1 MQEAET
7 RELKER
13 ITNMTNEELL
23 KIVTV
28 DRRDY
33 RREAIEFATSELHAR
48 GVRRDPGV
56 DIEDDDDE
64 QNDAAVATTSGK
76 RSPPCQHCGG
86 ETRVGQMF
94 ADRELT
100 IFFPDDDEERFVQA
114 VACDDCGHLRLVVDL
129 ETEIE
134 EER

>member
-1 MQEAET
+1 MLEAEIL
-7 RELKER
+7 ELKER

-56 DIEDDDDE
+56 DIEDDDE
-64 QNDAAVATTSGK
+64 QSDIPAATISGK
-76 RSPPCQHCGG
+76 SLPPCELCGG
-86 ETRVGQMF
+86 EMRVGQMF

-114 VACDDCGHLRLVVDL
+114 VACDDCGHLRLLVDF

-134 EER
+134 EEQ

>member
-1 MQEAET
+1 MEDET

-13 ITNMTNEELL
+13 ITSMSNEDLL

-28 DRRDY
+28 ERGDY
-33 RREAIEFATSELHAR
+33 RREAIDFATGELQAR
-48 GVRRDPGV
+48 GVPFEPGD

-64 QNDAAVATTSGK
+64 ESDAADATISGK
-76 RSPPCQHCGG
+76 DLLPCELCGG
-86 ETRVGQMF
+86 AMRVGQMF

-100 IFFPDDDEERFVQA
+100 IFFADDDEERFVQA
-114 VACDDCGHLRLVVDL
+114 VACNDCGHLRLLVDF
-129 ETEIE
+129 ETDVE

>member
-1 MQEAET
+1 MEEGT

-13 ITNMTNEELL
+13 ITNMTNDELL

-28 DRRDY
+28 ERSDY
-33 RREAIEFATSELHAR
+33 RREAIDFATSELQTR
-48 GVRRDPGV
+48 GVRFDPSA

-64 QNDAAVATTSGK
+64 ESDVADATIPGK
-76 RSPPCQHCGG
+76 TLLPCELCGG
-86 ETRVGQMF
+86 SMRVGQMF

-100 IFFPDDDEERFVQA
+100 IFFPDDEEERFVQA
-114 VACDDCGHLRLVVDL
+114 VACNDCGHLKLLVDF

>member
-1 MQEAET
+1 MEDEI

-13 ITNMTNEELL
+13 ITSMSNEELL

-28 DRRDY
+28 ERGDY
-33 RREAIEFATSELHAR
+33 RKEAIDFATRELEKR
-48 GVRRDPGV
+48 GVPFDPSD
-56 DIEDDDDE
+56 DIEDQDDQESNGADP
-64 QNDAAVATTSGK
+64 TISGK
-76 RSPPCQHCGG
+76 SLLPCELCGG
-86 ETRVGQMF
+86 AMRVGQMF

-114 VACDDCGHLRLVVDL
+114 VACNDCGHLRLLVDF
-129 ETEIE
+129 ETDVE

>member
-1 MQEAET
+1 MEDET
-7 RELKER
+7 RERKER

-28 DRRDY
+28 ERNDY
-33 RREAIEFATSELHAR
+33 RREAIDFATSELQTR
-48 GVRRDPGV
+48 GVGFDPGA
-56 DIEDDDDE
+56 DIEDDDE
-64 QNDAAVATTSGK
+64 ESDAAGATLSGK
-76 RSPPCQHCGG
+76 SLLPCELCGG
-86 ETRVGQMF
+86 AMRVGQMF

-114 VACDDCGHLRLVVDL
+114 IACDDCGNVRLIVDF

>member
-1 MQEAET
+1 MMDDET

-13 ITNMTNEELL
+13 ITSMSNEELL

-28 DRRDY
+28 DRNDY
-33 RREAIEFATSELHAR
+33 RREAIDFATNELQTR
-48 GVRRDPGV
+48 GIRFEPGA

-64 QNDAAVATTSGK
+64 SGGAVSGENL
-76 RSPPCQHCGG
+76 PPCQLCGG
-86 ETRVGQMF
+86 AMRVGQMF
-94 ADRELT
+94 GDRELT
-100 IFFPDDDEERFVQA
+100 IFFPEDDEERFVQA
-114 VACDDCGHLRLVVDL
+114 VACSDCGHLILLVDF

>member
-1 MQEAET
+1 MEDET

-28 DRRDY
+28 ERNDY
-33 RREAIEFATSELHAR
+33 RREAIDFATSELQTR
-48 GVRRDPGV
+48 GVRFDPAA
-56 DIEDDDDE
+56 DIEDDDE
-64 QNDAAVATTSGK
+64 EESDAADATISGK
-76 RSPPCQHCGG
+76 TLLPCELCGG
-86 ETRVGQMF
+86 AMRVGQMF

-114 VACDDCGHLRLVVDL
+114 VACNDCGYLRLLVDF

>member
-1 MQEAET
+1 MEDEI

-13 ITNMTNEELL
+13 ITGMSNEELL

-28 DRRDY
+28 ERGDY
-33 RREAIEFATSELHAR
+33 RREAIDFATRELQSR
-48 GVRRDPGV
+48 GVPFDPSP

-64 QNDAAVATTSGK
+64 DNDATATISGK
-76 RSPPCQHCGG
+76 SLLPCELCGG
-86 ETRVGQMF
+86 AMRVGQMF

-100 IFFPDDDEERFVQA
+100 VFFPDDEEERFVQA
-114 VACDDCGHLRLVVDL
+114 VACNDCGHLRLLVDF
-129 ETEIE
+129 ETDVE

>member
-1 MQEAET
+1 MLEDET

-28 DRRDY
+28 ERNDY
-33 RREAIEFATSELHAR
+33 RREAIDFATSELHTR
-48 GVRRDPGV
+48 GVRHQPGAE
-56 DIEDDDDE
+56 IEDEGDDE
-64 QNDAAVATTSGK
+64 SDATVSGK
-76 RSPPCQHCGG
+76 SLLPCELCGG
-86 ETRVGQMF
+86 AMRVGQMF

-100 IFFPDDDEERFVQA
+100 IFFPDDDEERFVHA
-114 VACDDCGHLRLVVDL
+114 VACDDCGNLRLLVDF

>member
-1 MQEAET
+1 MLEDET

-28 DRRDY
+28 ERREY
-33 RREAIEFATSELHAR
+33 RREAIDFATSELHTR
-48 GVRRDPGV
+48 GVRHDLGA
-56 DIEDDDDE
+56 DIEDEDDE
-64 QNDAAVATTSGK
+64 ESEAADATISGK
-76 RSPPCQHCGG
+76 SLLPCELCGG
-86 ETRVGQMF
+86 AMRVGQML

-114 VACDDCGHLRLVVDL
+114 IACDDCGHVRLLVDF
-129 ETEIE
+129 ETDIE
-134 EER
+134 EEQ

>member
-1 MQEAET
+1 MEDDI

-13 ITNMTNEELL
+13 ITNMSNEELL

-28 DRRDY
+28 ERSDY
-33 RREAIEFATSELHAR
+33 RREAIDFATSELQTR
-48 GVRRDPGV
+48 DVRFDAGA
-56 DIEDDDDE
+56 DIEDDDE
-64 QNDAAVATTSGK
+64 ESDAADTTISGK
-76 RSPPCQHCGG
+76 SLLPCELCGG
-86 ETRVGQMF
+86 AMRVGQMF

-114 VACDDCGHLRLVVDL
+114 IACNDCGHVRLLVDF